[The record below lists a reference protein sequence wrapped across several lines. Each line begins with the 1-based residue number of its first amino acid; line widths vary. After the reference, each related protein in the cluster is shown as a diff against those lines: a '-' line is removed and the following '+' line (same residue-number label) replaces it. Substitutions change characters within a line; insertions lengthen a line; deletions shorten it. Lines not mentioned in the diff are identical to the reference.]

1 MPRALWKGALSFGL
15 VNVPVNL
22 YSAARSEDISFD
34 MLDKRN
40 FAPIGYKKVNK
51 KTGKEV
57 DKANIVKGYEYE
69 KGEYVLITDE
79 DFKQANPK
87 ATQTVEIL
95 SFIKAADLEPLYLDT
110 PYYLE
115 PGKRGEKGYVLLR
128 DVLKE
133 TGRIAIGHVVI
144 RTKEH
149 LAAVLPV
156 GDMLVLNTLRWH
168 DEIRSSEDLEIP
180 KSAGVSGRERHMAKQ
195 LVEGM
200 EQDWKP
206 EKFKDTYRDDLMAR
220 IKRRIKAG
228 QIHTVP
234 DEEEESAETPRSAE
248 VIDLAAMLRRSL
260 EGKGGKPDDRKEPT
274 EKAHRRAAG
283 HKSVSTKRVTRHHR
297 KRAA

>member
-1 MPRALWKGALSFGL
+1 MARALWKGAVSFGL
-15 VNVPVNL
+15 VQVPVNL
-22 YSAARSEDISFD
+22 YSAVKSEDISFD

-57 DKANIVKGYEYE
+57 AKDDIVKGYEYE
-69 KGEYVLITDE
+69 KGEYVVITDE

-95 SFIKAADLEPLYLDT
+95 AFVKAEEVEPFYFDT

-128 DVLKE
+128 DVLKD
-133 TGRIAIGHVVI
+133 TGRVAVGHVVI

-149 LAAVLPV
+149 LAAVMPV

-168 DEIRSSEDLEIP
+168 NEVRSRDELDIP
-180 KSAGVSGRERHMAKQ
+180 KSAGVSDKERHMAKQ

-206 EKFKDTYRDDLMAR
+206 KEFKDTYRDDLMAR
-220 IKRRIKAG
+220 IKERIKAG

-234 DEEEESAETPRSAE
+234 EGEEEPAEAPRSAE

-260 EGKGGKPDDRKEPT
+260 EGKGPKKEEHARKQPQRAGT
-274 EKAHRRAAG
+274 HRSA
-283 HKSVSTKRVTRHHR
+283 VTKRASTHRR

>member
-1 MPRALWKGALSFGL
+1 MPRPLWKGAVSFGL
-15 VNVPVNL
+15 VQVPVNL
-22 YSAARSEDISFD
+22 YSAVKSEDISFD

-40 FAPIGYKKVNK
+40 FAPVGYKKVNK

-57 DKANIVKGYEYE
+57 TKEDIVKGYEYE
-69 KGEYVLITDE
+69 KGEYVVITDE

-95 SFIKAADLEPLYLDT
+95 SFVKAESIAPFYFDT

-128 DVLKE
+128 EVLKD
-133 TGRIAIGHVVI
+133 TGRVAVGHVVI

-149 LAAVLPV
+149 LAAVMPV

-168 DEIRSSEDLEIP
+168 NEVRSSEELEIP
-180 KSAGVSGRERHMAKQ
+180 KSAGITDKERHMAKQ

-200 EQDWKP
+200 EGEWKP

-220 IKRRIKAG
+220 IKERIKAG
-228 QIHTVP
+228 EIHTVP
-234 DEEEESAETPRSAE
+234 EGEEPAEAPRGAE
-248 VIDLAAMLRRSL
+248 VIDLAAMLKRSL
-260 EGKGGKPDDRKEPT
+260 EGKGHKSDDKQHGRKGPRRATAHEPVSAKRAT
-274 EKAHRRAAG
+274 HRRN
-283 HKSVSTKRVTRHHR
+283 
-297 KRAA
+297 RAA